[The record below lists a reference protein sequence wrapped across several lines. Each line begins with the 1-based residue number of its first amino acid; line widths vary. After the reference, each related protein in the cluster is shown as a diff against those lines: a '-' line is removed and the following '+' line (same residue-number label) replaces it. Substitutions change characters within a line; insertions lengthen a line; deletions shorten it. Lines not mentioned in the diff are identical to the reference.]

1 MLSVQ
6 IDKIIP
12 LDEAKEDFEK
22 IVEAISQEDG
32 GNNLYILTRDGKPA
46 IAIVNIKYLSD
57 ITGDDIAADGDFKD
71 SEGSEG
77 EANAKGA
84 DFDPEGNR
92 KPDHPLP
99 IPKKDS
105 ANPIAEEGGLRQFT
119 DETAPG
125 GKDQSPAPT
134 QSVGGTPQP
143 QPVPD
148 AKPLASP
155 SVPPNP
161 PSPAPVTPAPAA
173 PAQSPTPPS
182 APKTPPAPPNSTAPS
197 TTPPPPSTPGA
208 QTKPTAPPA
217 EPKDLDIG

>member
-22 IVEAISQEDG
+22 IVEAISQEGG

-57 ITGDDIAADGDFKD
+57 ITGDDIAADGDFKE

-77 EANAKGA
+77 EANTKGA

-105 ANPIAEEGGLRQFT
+105 TNPIAEEGGLRQFT
-119 DETAPG
+119 DETAG
-125 GKDQSPAPT
+125 GAKDQSPA
-134 QSVGGTPQP
+134 TPQP
-143 QPVPD
+143 QPTPD

-182 APKTPPAPPNSTAPS
+182 APKTPPAPPNSPAPS
-197 TTPPPPSTPGA
+197 TTPPPPSAPGA

>member
-77 EANAKGA
+77 EANTKGA

-119 DETAPG
+119 DETPRGA
-125 GKDQSPAPT
+125 KDQSP
-134 QSVGGTPQP
+134 VTPQP
-143 QPVPD
+143 QPTPD